1 MPKIIQNIP
10 VAEDFMETARSFG
23 NYDLASA
30 LADLI
35 DNSITAGARNIDI
48 IAEFEKDEIR
58 IVDDGKGI
66 TQTELI
72 RAMRLGSQNPR
83 TERKEDDLGALALV

>member
-1 MPKIIQNIP
+1 MPKVIQNIP

-35 DNSITAGARNIDI
+35 DNSITAGARNIEI

-66 TQTELI
+66 TQAELI
-72 RAMRLGSQNPR
+72 RAKRLEAKIPEMNA
-83 TERKEDDLGALALV
+83 KKMI